1 MIDVGIV
8 GDPDVRLVVTQHPD
22 CSKLF
27 ATLSHCWGKSQ
38 FLTLCNDSFE
48 EFRSG
53 IELHRL
59 PKTFREAIYVVRKFG
74 LRYLWI
80 DSLCKKLALDTQ
92 SVRFAVAW
100 EINWIE
106 QVSFKT
112 LETTGSLNRH

>member
-1 MIDVGIV
+1 MIDVGNV
-8 GDPDVRLVVTQHPD
+8 GDPNVRLVVAQHLEF
-22 CSKLF
+22 SELF
-27 ATLSHCWGKSQ
+27 ATLSHCWGKSLS
-38 FLTLCNDSFE
+38 LTLCNGSFE

-53 IELHRL
+53 IEHDRL
-59 PKTFREAIYVVRKFG
+59 PKTFREAIYVVRKYG

-92 SVRFAVAW
+92 SVRFDIAW

-106 QVSFKT
+106 RVSFKT